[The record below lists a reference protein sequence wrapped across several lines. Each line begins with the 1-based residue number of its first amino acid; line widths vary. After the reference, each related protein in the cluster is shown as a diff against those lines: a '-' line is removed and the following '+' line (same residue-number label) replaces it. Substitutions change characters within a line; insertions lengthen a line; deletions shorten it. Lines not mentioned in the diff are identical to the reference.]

1 MMAGTREDAPVDP
14 SEDPELRFH
23 NAREV
28 VESALDREAKIA
40 ILRQWALDLRERMVA
55 EEENMSSA
63 EEPGV
68 ELGNVLRALDEL
80 GAEKHPEEAAPNKL
94 ASRAD
99 D

>member
-1 MMAGTREDAPVDP
+1 MMSGADEETPVDL
-14 SEDPELRFH
+14 SQDPELRFH

-28 VESALDREAKIA
+28 VDSALDRDAKIA

-55 EEENMSSA
+55 EDENMHAA

-80 GAEKHPEEAAPNKL
+80 GAEKHPEEAAPDKL
-94 ASRAD
+94 GSRAGG
-99 D
+99 